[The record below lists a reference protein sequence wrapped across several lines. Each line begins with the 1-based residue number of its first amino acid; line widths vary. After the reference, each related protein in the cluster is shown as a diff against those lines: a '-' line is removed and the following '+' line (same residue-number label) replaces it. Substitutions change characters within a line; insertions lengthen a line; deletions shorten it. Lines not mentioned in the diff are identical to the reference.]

1 LKIQGGTVKKVLCLF
16 LFAAALLTASAA
28 SAQSPNYD
36 PGPVWRVTY
45 YSIKPGQGDAF
56 WKDIREHFRPIY
68 DEFKKEGLISDY
80 KFFTNPVTDHPND
93 WDVALAIL
101 YPNWAALDGLDAKGM
116 SVIAK
121 HYGSRDAAIEAGKMR
136 AGLRDVVASH
146 LAREVMLK

>member
-1 LKIQGGTVKKVLCLF
+1 MKKTLCLF
-16 LFAAALLTASAA
+16 LFAAALVTASAA

-36 PGPVWRVTY
+36 SGPVWRVTY
-45 YSIKPGQGDAF
+45 YSIKPGQGDPF

-116 SVIAK
+116 TVIAK